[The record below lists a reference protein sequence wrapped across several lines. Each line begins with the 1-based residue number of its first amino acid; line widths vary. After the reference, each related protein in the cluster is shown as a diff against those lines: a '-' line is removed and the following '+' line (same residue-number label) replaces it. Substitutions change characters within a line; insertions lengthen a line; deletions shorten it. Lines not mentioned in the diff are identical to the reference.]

1 MFDGLIEYKRT
12 EANVKALKQ
21 TSYECFSE
29 LPAQDATPQAG
40 VAHSSQETPLTEPQ
54 VGPPASAAAPIEG
67 TVPTSCDVLVV
78 GGGINGAGIARD
90 LAGRG
95 LSVVLCEQDD
105 LASHTSSSSTKLI
118 HGGLRYLE
126 YYEFGLVRKALAERE
141 VLLKSAPHIMWPLR
155 FVMPHDASMR
165 PVWMV
170 RLGLFLYDHLAKREW
185 LPASTT
191 VNLRQHATGAP
202 LKPQYTRGFVYSDG
216 WVDDARLVVL
226 NAVDAAARG
235 ATILTRCRC
244 ELAERVAGGWLATLR
259 PAGVAAVQVRAR
271 ALVNAAGPWTGEFLR
286 DRAKVQSVR
295 ALRLVK
301 GSHIVVPK
309 MFEHDHAYIF
319 QNPDKRI
326 IFAIPYEGDFTLI
339 GTTDVE
345 ISGAPDS
352 ARIDADEIAYLCAQ
366 ASRYF
371 LRPVT
376 PTDVVWSY
384 SGVRP
389 LLDDESGDAS
399 AVTRD
404 YLLEFD
410 DGPPAA
416 GAAPGAPL
424 LSVWGGKI
432 TTFRKLAEEAAD
444 QLVQRLGE
452 QRPAW
457 TKTALLPGGDLS
469 AWIGKPQRP
478 DADMQRFNAVLAE
491 QHPLLP
497 KPVQQR
503 WARCYGSRI
512 KLLLQAGALGAEVAP
527 GLYEAELDYLFDHE
541 WARSADDVLWRR
553 TKLGLHLNARQ
564 RADVAFWWAR
574 KHLTTPVNAL
584 PDAPHQNHN
593 NKPPE
598 TPCN

>member
-1 MFDGLIEYKRT
+1 M
-12 EANVKALKQ
+12 ALNESK
-21 TSYECFSE
+21 TN
-29 LPAQDATPQAG
+29 AATPAK
-40 VAHSSQETPLTEPQ
+40 
-54 VGPPASAAAPIEG
+54 
-67 TVPTSCDVLVV
+67 SCDVLVV

-95 LSVVLCEQDD
+95 LSVVLCEQHD
-105 LASHTSSSSTKLI
+105 LARHTSSSSTKLI

-126 YYEFGLVRKALAERE
+126 YCEFSLVRKALAERE
-141 VLLKSAPHIMWPLR
+141 RLLRSAPHIMWPLR
-155 FVMPHDASMR
+155 FVMPHDPSMR

-170 RLGLFLYDHLAKREW
+170 RIGLFLYDHLAKREW
-185 LPASTT
+185 LPGSTT
-191 VNLRQHATGAP
+191 VDLRNHAVGVP
-202 LKPQYTRGFVYSDG
+202 LKPQYSRGFVYSDG

-226 NAVDAAARG
+226 NAIDAAARG

-244 ELAERVAGGWLATLR
+244 EQARRTPVGWRVTLAPEN
-259 PAGVAAVQVRAR
+259 AAPLTVQAR

-286 DRAKVQSVR
+286 DRAQVQSAR
-295 ALRLVK
+295 SLRLVK
-301 GSHIVVPK
+301 GSHIVVPR

-352 ARIDADEIAYLCAQ
+352 ARIDADEIAYLCEQ

-371 LRPVT
+371 AQPVRPA
-376 PTDVVWSY
+376 DVVWSY

-389 LLDDESGDAS
+389 LLDDESGAAS

-410 DGPPAA
+410 DAPDAGPPQ
-416 GAAPGAPL
+416 GGHTPSGGRRAAPRGSNTSPL

-444 QLVQRLGE
+444 GIVQRLGE
-452 QRPAW
+452 SRPAW
-457 TKTALLPGGDLS
+457 TGPALLPGGDLS
-469 AWIGKPQRP
+469 GWIGPPHRP
-478 DADMQRFNAVLAE
+478 DTDIARFVTELARRQPQLPPAVVA
-491 QHPLLP
+491 
-497 KPVQQR
+497 R
-503 WARCYGSRI
+503 WARCYGSRVD
-512 KLLLQAGALGAEVAP
+512 LLLGWADNPASLGAEVAP
-527 GLYEAELDYLFDHE
+527 GLYEVELHYLARHE

-553 TKLGLHLNARQ
+553 TKLGLHLAPAQ
-564 RADVAFWWAR
+564 RDAVAAWWAR
-574 KHLTTPVNAL
+574 HHAQPVA
-584 PDAPHQNHN
+584 APAASITGQAASAS
-593 NKPPE
+593 
-598 TPCN
+598 CN